1 VLPTPLQLQLAVVV
15 VIVSCRLIVTACF
28 TVLLPAA
35 SRCCLAYASA
45 FIPFML
51 SASWS
56 CQKFHLLSPHSPPV
70 DCCFFLKVCPCG
82 CRALIDA
89 AAVIVV
95 TTFAIR
101 CLLSQ
106 CFPCHCYFCSLLC
119 SKLPLL
125 LLDCCFIFCLHCG
138 HCGCFIHH
146 HPLSVFPPHPT
157 AAVAADWL
165 LRFWQCFL
173 VATC

>member
-15 VIVSCRLIVTACF
+15 VIVSCHLIVTACF

-35 SRCCLAYASA
+35 SCCWLAYASA

-82 CRALIDA
+82 CRALVDA

-106 CFPCHCYFCSLLC
+106 CFHSLLC

-125 LLDCCFIFCLHCG
+125 LLDCCFISCLRYCG
-138 HCGCFIHH
+138 CCGCFIHH
-146 HPLSVFPPHPT
+146 RPLSVSPQLL
-157 AAVAADWL
+157 AVAADWL
-165 LRFWQCFL
+165 LRFRRCFL